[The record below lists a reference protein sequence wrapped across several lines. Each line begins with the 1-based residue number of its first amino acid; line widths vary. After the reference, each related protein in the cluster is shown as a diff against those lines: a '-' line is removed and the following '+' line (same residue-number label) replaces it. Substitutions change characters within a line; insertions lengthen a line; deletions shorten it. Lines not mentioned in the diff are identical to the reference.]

1 MTRAPAKPAREPL
14 CGLPAATVAQ
24 LVRPPNGGPWLP
36 PWQARRARDV
46 LKIARMARTLAAHAG
61 KMRRQAARYGRMA
74 EESQAAADALGAWAA
89 RQGEGTGAR

>member
-1 MTRAPAKPAREPL
+1 MTRAPTHPAREPL

-46 LKIARMARTLAAHAG
+46 LKLARMARKLGERAARLRGQAARIG
-61 KMRRQAARYGRMA
+61 RQAAEA
-74 EESQAAADALGAWAA
+74 QAAADALGEWAA

>member
-1 MTRAPAKPAREPL
+1 MTRTPAKPAREPL

-46 LKIARMARTLAAHAG
+46 LKLSRMARKLGERAARL
-61 KMRRQAARYGRMA
+61 RRQAARYGRLA
-74 EESQAAADALGAWAA
+74 AESQAAADALGEWVG
-89 RQGEGTGAR
+89 RQGRT

>member
-1 MTRAPAKPAREPL
+1 MTRTAPAKPAREPI
-14 CGLPAATVAQ
+14 GLPAAAVAQ

-61 KMRRQAARYGRMA
+61 KMRRQAARYGRLA
-74 EESQAAADALGAWAA
+74 AESQAAADALGEWVG
-89 RQGEGTGAR
+89 RQGRT